1 MLRTF
6 QIKRT
11 TKEETNKSLVITTL
25 MRFESIEVFY
35 SLLKVSAD
43 VILTVQLKWQK
54 VHLAFVPN
62 KYKNAFRFLFDF
74 RIRFHPI
81 IITNVYLIFYCLP
94 LCPTKRWITFHQLGR
109 IAAPR
114 YLSHWIVLNSP
125 RKWETIPSY
134 RILRPFSRPLTQ
146 NKMGL

>member
-11 TKEETNKSLVITTL
+11 TEEETNKSLVITTL
-25 MRFESIEVFY
+25 MRFESIEVLLLLAK
-35 SLLKVSAD
+35 SLCY

-81 IITNVYLIFYCLP
+81 N
-94 LCPTKRWITFHQLGR
+94 
-109 IAAPR
+109 
-114 YLSHWIVLNSP
+114 
-125 RKWETIPSY
+125 
-134 RILRPFSRPLTQ
+134 
-146 NKMGL
+146 